1 MLATPNPIAEESP
14 AFAMALGAGLAGLLH
29 VVKALFRPLVT
40 VSTAGLGTPV
50 VSAMEDLAAA
60 GGVFVA
66 IVAPALVLVLLALL
80 FVGLW
85 WAVSRRRRRRAARP
99 L

>member
-1 MLATPNPIAEESP
+1 MLATPNPVAEQSP
-14 AFAMALGAGLAGLLH
+14 PLAITLGAGLAGLLH

-50 VSAMEDLAAA
+50 VSAMEDAAAA

-66 IVAPALVLVLLALL
+66 IVAPALVIVLLALL
-80 FVGLW
+80 FAALW
-85 WAVSRRRRRRAARP
+85 WSINRWRRRRAARP
-99 L
+99 F